1 MGQQL
6 DRIDTRGHGGPLVLV
21 IEDDPVIGMMLQDMV
36 RLLGFE
42 PVGPAGSIAA
52 GLQLLDAHPRIAA
65 AVLDCNLGHEYV
77 WPLADRLAGSRVPF
91 IFSTGYGEDGIPD
104 RFAQRTVLA
113 KPYSTALLKAAL
125 TRVMTK

>member
-1 MGQQL
+1 MGQQT
-6 DRIDTRGHGGPLVLV
+6 DRIDTPSLSRPLVLI

-42 PVGPAGSIAA
+42 PIGPAGSVAA
-52 GLQLLDAHPRIAA
+52 AIQLLDAHPRIAA
-65 AVLDCNLGHEYV
+65 AVLDCNLAHEYV
-77 WPLADRLAGSRVPF
+77 WPLADRLDGHNVPF
-91 IFSTGYGEDGIPD
+91 IFSTGYGEAGIPE

-125 TRVMTK
+125 ARIMTK